1 MMMPAPNLQELIDT
15 VRADAPAGGP
25 LGELA
30 QASQTAGDL
39 SQLGDKLMDHFVDQA
54 RRAGHSWS
62 EISGVLGVSKQAA
75 HKRYT
80 GAIAPSFERFT
91 LRARKVL
98 SVAAAQ
104 AHALEHETVRPEH
117 VLLALFGPAEGLAAM
132 VLTDMGVSFESCAQL
147 LGAQPVADPAA
158 PDSAVPYSPDAVEL
172 LRGSVE
178 EALSL
183 GHNYV
188 GTEHLLLALYRD
200 PESVAARTLVQLGA
214 DRDDIATRLTEKLA
228 ALTRKPSI

>member
-1 MMMPAPNLQELIDT
+1 MMPAPHLQELIET

-30 QASQTAGDL
+30 QASATAEDL

-75 HKRYT
+75 HKRFT
-80 GAIAPSFERFT
+80 GAIAPNFERFT

-104 AHALEHETVRPEH
+104 AHALEHEAVRPEH
-117 VLLALFGPAEGLAAM
+117 LLLALFGPAEGLAAV
-132 VLTDMGVSFESCAQL
+132 VLAEAGISLDSCAQQ
-147 LGAQPVADPAA
+147 LGVHAVADPAA
-158 PDSAVPYSPDAVEL
+158 PTGAVPYSPEAIEL
-172 LRGSVE
+172 LHGSVE
-178 EALSL
+178 EALRL

-200 PESVAARTLVQLGA
+200 PESPAARALVDLGA
-214 DRDDIATRLTEKLA
+214 ERDSVATRLAEKLA
-228 ALTRKPSI
+228 ALTLKHPF

>member
-30 QASQTAGDL
+30 QASETAGDL

-75 HKRYT
+75 HKRFT
-80 GAIAPSFERFT
+80 GAIAPGFERFT

-104 AHALEHETVRPEH
+104 ANALEHGTVRPEH
-117 VLLALFGPAEGLAAM
+117 MLLALFGPAEGLAAL
-132 VLTDMGVSFESCAQL
+132 VLTETGISLESCAQQ
-147 LGAQPVADPAA
+147 LGVQAVADPAPPTA
-158 PDSAVPYSPDAVEL
+158 AVPYSPETMEL

-178 EALSL
+178 EALRL
-183 GHNYV
+183 GHNYI

-200 PESVAARTLVQLGA
+200 PESVATRTLVELGA
-214 DRDDIATRLTEKLA
+214 DRDTIATRLTEKLA
-228 ALTRKPSI
+228 ALTLKHPV